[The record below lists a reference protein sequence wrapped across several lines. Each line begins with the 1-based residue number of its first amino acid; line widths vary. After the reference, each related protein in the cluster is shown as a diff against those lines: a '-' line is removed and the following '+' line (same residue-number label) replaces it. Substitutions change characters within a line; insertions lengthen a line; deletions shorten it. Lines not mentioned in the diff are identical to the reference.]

1 MGIDT
6 LTRDWISR
14 IRQRSAVDNLQAVG
28 IYVALLLVLVAAGLL
43 SPAFYHPTNIFNVIR
58 QASALGIL
66 SLGQTLVLIGG
77 GIDLS
82 VVSTMQLSAVM
93 VAGISRG
100 QDERVWLAIILCLAM
115 GGGVGLV
122 NGFLVTR
129 WQVPAFIATLGVSIV
144 TTGLRLVATYGAP
157 PGSVPPFLR
166 VFGQQSTGPVPNAV
180 ILFLGIALLA
190 AFALRRSIFGRQL
203 YATGGNRAAARLSGV
218 KVDRISLLTY
228 LFSGILA
235 AIAGLVLAGY
245 VGYAD
250 QWLGR
255 GYELDSI
262 AAPIIGG
269 ASFAGGRGSIGGTV
283 TGVLLV
289 AVLLNLVLLL
299 NLPAEW
305 QLIVRGV
312 VIVAA
317 VAMYSVGRREA

>member
-1 MGIDT
+1 LEVAG
-6 LTRDWISR
+6 LY
-14 IRQRSAVDNLQAVG
+14 A
-28 IYVALLLVLVAAGLL
+28 ALLAVLLAAGLL
-43 SPAFYHPTNIFNVIR
+43 SPAFYQPSNLFNVIR

-93 VAGISRG
+93 VAGLSRG
-100 QDERVWLAIILCLAM
+100 QDGGLWPAVMLCLAM
-115 GGGVGLV
+115 GCAVGLV
-122 NGFLVTR
+122 NGLLVTR

-144 TTGLRLVATYGAP
+144 ATGLRLVATYGAP
-157 PGSVPPFLR
+157 PGSVPPLLR

-180 ILFLGIALLA
+180 ILLLGFALLA
-190 AFALRRSIFGRQL
+190 GFVLRRSTFGREL

-218 KVDRISLLTY
+218 KVDRVTLLTY
-228 LFSGILA
+228 IVSGILA

-262 AAPIIGG
+262 AAPIVGG
-269 ASFAGGRGSIGGTV
+269 ATFAGGRGSIAGTV

-289 AVLLNLVLLL
+289 AALLNLVLLL

-317 VAMYSVGRREA
+317 VALYSLGRRAA

>member
-1 MGIDT
+1 MAGAS
-6 LTRDWISR
+6 LRRDWLSR
-14 IRQRSAVDNLQAVG
+14 LRGRTLGDYLEAGG
-28 IYVALLLVLVAAGLL
+28 IYVALLLVLATAGLL
-43 SPAFYHPTNIFNVIR
+43 SDAFYQPANLFNLIR
-58 QASALGIL
+58 QAAALGIL
-66 SLGQTLVLIGG
+66 SLGQTLVLIAG

-93 VAGISRG
+93 VAGISRA
-100 QDERVWLAIILCLAM
+100 QDERLWLAVLLCLAV
-115 GGGVGLV
+115 GAVVGLV
-122 NGFLVTR
+122 NGHLITR

-144 TTGLRLVATYGAP
+144 ATGLRLVVTYGAP
-157 PGSVPPFLR
+157 PGSVPPLLR

-180 ILFLGIALLA
+180 LLLLGFALLG
-190 AFALRRSIFGRQL
+190 AFVLRRCTFGREL

-218 KVDRISLLTY
+218 KVDRITQITTIV
-228 LFSGILA
+228 SGILA
-235 AIAGLVLAGY
+235 AVAGLVLAGY

-262 AAPIIGG
+262 AAPIVGG

-283 TGVLLV
+283 AGVLLV

-317 VAMYSVGRREA
+317 VALYSIGRRGA

>member
-1 MGIDT
+1 MTT
-6 LTRDWISR
+6 LTREWISR
-14 IRQRSAVDNLQAVG
+14 IKQRSAAENLEAVG
-28 IYVALLLVLVAAGLL
+28 VYAALLIVLVAAGLL
-43 SPAFYHPTNIFNVIR
+43 SPAFYQPTNIFNVIR
-58 QASALGIL
+58 QTSALGIL
-66 SLGQTLVLIGG
+66 SLGQTLVLIAG

-93 VAGISRG
+93 VAGISHG
-100 QDERVWLAIILCLAM
+100 QDEQVWPAIFLCLAM
-115 GGGVGLV
+115 GSGVGLV
-122 NGFLVTR
+122 NGLLVTR

-180 ILFLGIALLA
+180 LLFLGVALVA
-190 AFALRRSIFGRQL
+190 AFVLRRSTFGREL

-218 KVDRISLLTY
+218 RVDRIRLLTY
-228 LFSGILA
+228 VISGLLA
-235 AIAGLVLAGY
+235 AAAGLVLAGY

-269 ASFAGGRGSIGGTV
+269 ASFAGGRGTIGGTV
-283 TGVLLV
+283 VGVLLV
-289 AVLLNLVLLL
+289 TVLLNLVLLL

-312 VIVAA
+312 VIVIV
-317 VAMYSVGRREA
+317 VAFYSIGRRDS

>member
-1 MGIDT
+1 LEVAG
-6 LTRDWISR
+6 LY
-14 IRQRSAVDNLQAVG
+14 A
-28 IYVALLLVLVAAGLL
+28 ALLVVLLAAGLL
-43 SPAFYHPTNIFNVIR
+43 SPAFYQPSNLFNVIR

-66 SLGQTLVLIGG
+66 SLGQTLVLIAG

-93 VAGISRG
+93 VAGLSRG
-100 QDERVWLAIILCLAM
+100 QDDGLWPAVMLCLAM
-115 GGGVGLV
+115 GCAVGLV
-122 NGFLVTR
+122 NGLLVTR

-144 TTGLRLVATYGAP
+144 ATGLRLVATYGAP
-157 PGSVPPFLR
+157 PGSVPPLLR

-180 ILFLGIALLA
+180 ILLLGFALLA
-190 AFALRRSIFGRQL
+190 GFVLRRSTFGREL

-218 KVDRISLLTY
+218 QVDRVTLITY
-228 LFSGILA
+228 IVSGILA

-262 AAPIIGG
+262 AAPIVGG
-269 ASFAGGRGSIGGTV
+269 ATFAGGRGSIAGTV

-289 AVLLNLVLLL
+289 AALLNLVLLL

-317 VAMYSVGRREA
+317 VALYSLGRRAT

>member
-1 MGIDT
+1 MAT
-6 LTRDWISR
+6 LTKEWFAQLRRRTLADHLE
-14 IRQRSAVDNLQAVG
+14 AAG
-28 IYVALLLVLVAAGLL
+28 IYVIFLIVLIAAGLL
-43 SPAFYHPTNIFNVIR
+43 SPAFYQPANIFNVIR

-100 QDERVWLAIILCLAM
+100 QNETALPAITLCLLM
-115 GGGVGLV
+115 GSGVGLV

-129 WQVPAFIATLGVSIV
+129 WRLPAFIATLSVSII
-144 TTGLRLVATYGAP
+144 TTGLRLVVTYGAP
-157 PGSVPPFLR
+157 PGSVPPLLR
-166 VFGQQSTGPVPNAV
+166 VFGHDRTGLVPNAV
-180 ILFLGIALLA
+180 LLFLG
-190 AFALRRSIFGRQL
+190 FALVIGFVLRRTTFGRML

-218 KVDRISLLTY
+218 QVDRVTLLTY
-228 LFSGILA
+228 VFSGTLA

-250 QWLGR
+250 QWIGR
-255 GYELDSI
+255 GYELESI

-269 ASFAGGRGSIGGTV
+269 ASFAGGRGSIAGTV

-289 AVLLNLVLLL
+289 TVLLNLVLLL
-299 NLPAEW
+299 NLAAEW
-305 QLIVRGV
+305 QSIVRGV

-317 VAMYSVGRREA
+317 VALYSIGQRSTS